1 MPLGEGEEKVTSD
14 SAELS
19 GSARE
24 KQRREEYTRVREKI
38 IKIKTTSAEAA
49 AATTTT
55 ETNQQGK
62 VTAESAT
69 LPAPIRG

>member
-14 SAELS
+14 SAKLS
-19 GSARE
+19 VVPARE

-49 AATTTT
+49 ATTTT

-62 VTAESAT
+62 VAAESAT

>member
-38 IKIKTTSAEAA
+38 IKIKTTSA
-49 AATTTT
+49 ATTTT

-62 VTAESAT
+62 VAAESAT